1 MTWGNVLPAPGRLAQ
16 WESASFTPKRSLVR
30 TQYRPPGPSAR
41 LLFSRRADGVSP
53 RSSGVGARVRRRRRR
68 RRRRLGR
75 TPENPL
81 DPRPPEPPSI
91 AGCGRREG
99 GRGPHGR
106 PTARNAMRRCFR
118 PAAHPSSPGQG
129 PPRPARVRVETPASC
144 LAHNG
149 RSPGSS
155 AVHFRPRGP
164 PPGPPGDLLPAPPG
178 TSSRPPRGPHR
189 RPEPSRCPA
198 PPPRPR
204 FSAGAS
210 TRRARSVLRPRI
222 AHLHV
227 LRPGRPA
234 PPPRRSPLAARARE
248 KFLSESLTLSPP
260 LRTLCQQALS

>member
-41 LLFSRRADGVSP
+41 LPLGRRADGVSP

-75 TPENPL
+75 APENPL

-129 PPRPARVRVETPASC
+129 PPRPARVSVETPASC

-164 PPGPPGDLLPAPPG
+164 PPGPPGDLLPTPRDLTGAPSPRVARRRPLFLGFPPAPQLDERVRYFDHASLTCTFSVPVDRPRRPGARPSPPG
-178 TSSRPPRGPHR
+178 PARNS
-189 RPEPSRCPA
+189 CPN
-198 PPPRPR
+198 
-204 FSAGAS
+204 
-210 TRRARSVLRPRI
+210 
-222 AHLHV
+222 H
-227 LRPGRPA
+227 
-234 PPPRRSPLAARARE
+234 
-248 KFLSESLTLSPP
+248 
-260 LRTLCQQALS
+260 